1 MEYPC
6 IDCPDKYYCDK
17 LCVQAEIYK
26 RQMESQL
33 FADENSI
40 TKIVKIKVGDSHYQR
55 TVRKKNTVNTE
66 FSFRAG
72 NFRSSN

>member
-40 TKIVKIKVGDSHYQR
+40 TKIVKIKVGDSFGY
-55 TVRKKNTVNTE
+55 NTD
-66 FSFRAG
+66 RG
-72 NFRSSN
+72 